1 MCQHATDSPGTPRHQ
16 RRRRPPGSPKMT
28 PTCALCRKRKLRCD
42 GGQPCA
48 PCSRT
53 RTPVVCT
60 YVPKTVGQLR
70 SELPKGGACITCR
83 QRKRRCD
90 GQLPCRT
97 CTQTSRPDE
106 CQYREKARSSHK
118 PARTARAPREDQFSS
133 DSGSTSS
140 SSRPTTPS
148 SQSASHTFGVLR
160 LPNEYLEAPSPSD
173 PPFSAWSELT
183 STCAPVY
190 PAGSSCSISLP
201 SLDTVAFPQ
210 PALEIDPLSEDR
222 EHMEKLVVRN
232 LFLQHGW
239 QYGLSVTTARRD
251 ALSIGDFSGITV
263 DPTLVRVS
271 ELMGY
276 LVRIHSH
283 PEAWLPFNTQTAAE
297 SELDFLI
304 RSALDSP
311 GADPLLRL
319 QGYTTLCLYS
329 AQKEDIHSCQEFLV
343 KASDVV
349 LHRAAALGLDDEA
362 ATNLMSYPQF
372 DASYLSPQSLADEGR
387 AAFAQMFF
395 LDMTCRLILNLPS
408 AIDPALIEKFR
419 RLAAVNCADTELN
432 FMRAKS
438 SLFLSDSQ
446 DLANAWTRREFGAD
460 PTPTTWSKR
469 YWRLI
474 SDAHAHIALL
484 NTVLMDV
491 SWIPALQGAL
501 PTLKVS
507 VIMALAALAEL
518 YGLFALSQ
526 PESRR
531 GHRDAVRQI
540 GDISRG
546 FQEEEYEYLDPVLGV
561 CWSIAS
567 RVVHSNAHDPNT
579 RSEWDEGT
587 LPCTMV
593 REWNRK
599 LRRVSPFVVTL

>member
-1 MCQHATDSPGTPRHQ
+1 MN
-16 RRRRPPGSPKMT
+16 PPSMTLPTTMSTTTTKLAKFKT

-106 CQYREKARSSHK
+106 CQYREKARSSNK
-118 PARTARAPREDQFSS
+118 PARTARPPPEDQFSS

-160 LPNEYLEAPSPSD
+160 LPTEYLEEPSPSD
-173 PPFSAWSELT
+173 PPFSAWSDLNT
-183 STCAPVY
+183 TCDPVY
-190 PAGSSCSISLP
+190 TADSSCSISLP
-201 SLDTVAFPQ
+201 SLDTAAFPQ
-210 PALEIDPLSEDR
+210 PALEVDPFSE
-222 EHMEKLVVRN
+222 ELVARS
-232 LFLQHGW
+232 LFLQHRW
-239 QYGLSVTTARRD
+239 QYGFSVTTARRD
-251 ALSIGDFSGITV
+251 ALSMGDLSGIAV

-276 LVRIHSH
+276 LVRVHSH

-304 RSALDSP
+304 RSALENP

-319 QGYTTLCLYS
+319 QGYTALCLYS
-329 AQKEDIHSCQEFLV
+329 AQKEDIRSCQEFLV
-343 KASDVV
+343 KASDVA
-349 LHRAAALGLDDEA
+349 LHRAAALGLDGDATA
-362 ATNLMSYPQF
+362 ANLMSYPQF
-372 DASYLSPQSLADEGR
+372 DASYLSPQSVADEGR

-419 RLAAVNCADTELN
+419 RLAVNCADTELN

-438 SLFLSDSQ
+438 SLFLNDSQ

-469 YWRLI
+469 YWSLI
-474 SDAHAHIALL
+474 SDTHAHIALL

-491 SWIPALQGAL
+491 SWIPALEGAL
-501 PTLKVS
+501 PTLKTCL
-507 VIMALAALAEL
+507 IMALAALAEL
-518 YGLFALSQ
+518 YGLFAVSQ

-546 FQEEEYEYLDPVLGV
+546 FKEEEYEYLDPVLGV
-561 CWSIAS
+561 CWSVAS
-567 RVVHSNAHDPNT
+567 RVMYPRTNDS
-579 RSEWDEGT
+579 RSEWDDGT